1 MKKIFEFESELVS
14 SFIKNYTFATNEIL
28 VEELSIRF
36 GNIDI
41 VSIKKNCIDLTH
53 EQMQVLAKPS
63 NALVFTRIKN
73 LRPITKTTLFKS
85 LGLSNTTIESSLNEL
100 SSNDLIIKSQKGI
113 YTRNTN
119 YIFPKT
125 IITGFEAKLSDFNK
139 AFYQAKNNQ
148 EYVDYSYL
156 IFPMNQAEK
165 IENTK
170 SDLLKK
176 FNIGLIGV
184 DQINTVVF
192 IKASRSK
199 KIKQY
204 IRLLGIAKANTNINL
219 HE

>member
-1 MKKIFEFESELVS
+1 MEKIFEFESDLVS
-14 SFIKNYTFATNEIL
+14 SFIKNYTFTKNEIL

-41 VSIKKNCIDLTH
+41 VSIKKNCIDFSH

-73 LRPITKTTLFKS
+73 LRPITKNTLFKS

-100 SSNDLIIKSQKGI
+100 SSNNLIIKNQKGI

-125 IITGFEAKLSDFNK
+125 TITGFEAKLSDFNK
-139 AFYQAKNNQ
+139 AFYQAKSNQ

-156 IFPMNQAEK
+156 IFPMNQAKK
-165 IENTK
+165 IIDTK

-184 DQINTVVF
+184 DQFKTAIF
-192 IKASRSK
+192 IKANRSK